1 MAKKILNIFHM
12 KKWYEFIQILE
23 TEGGAIFVLF
33 VLILLFCALALC
45 GMDDAKAQIPII
57 LGALIGILKG
67 KMGNNDKV

>member
-1 MAKKILNIFHM
+1 M

-33 VLILLFCALALC
+33 MLILLFCSLAIFS
-45 GMDDAKAQIPII
+45 GMEEAKAQIPII

-67 KMGNNDKV
+67 KVMGDRGGGGN